1 MNETVESVNE
11 AIEPT
16 SSRRQQAANSGFLW
30 KLRDYAIVGVVALL
44 FLVLSVQAQGFFSFS
59 NFMNIIDQNA
69 PLTLI
74 ALGTTLVIISGV
86 FDLSSGQILSLA
98 GIVGAQ
104 VAYSTSNPILGV
116 IAGICL
122 GIPAGIVNGL
132 LVSYFKINSF
142 LATLATSLVF
152 AGLALLV
159 GGGFS
164 RDLSANE
171 TFRWLGSHRF
181 GEVPA
186 SVFVVVIVFAILW
199 FILTRTKLGHYIY
212 AVGSNPEAARLSGIS
227 ILKVRT
233 AAYAIGGLTAALGGM
248 ILTTRTGVGSVVQEA
263 NQYTLDAVAV
273 VVVGGTSIAGGKGA
287 LWRTVIGVMLIAFVN
302 NALNLLSVEPY
313 WQEIV
318 SGLIIIVAILA
329 NATAERE

>member
-1 MNETVESVNE
+1 MSDTV
-11 AIEPT
+11 
-16 SSRRQQAANSGFLW
+16 QQADPALEPAGKPKLADQSLLW
-30 KLRDYAIVGVVALL
+30 KLRDYAIVGVVAAL
-44 FLVLSVQAQGFFSFS
+44 FIVLSFTANGFFSFG

-98 GIVGAQ
+98 GIVGAE
-104 VAYSTSNPILGV
+104 VAYTTSNPILGV
-116 IAGICL
+116 IAGIAL
-122 GIPAGIVNGL
+122 GIPAGLFNGL

-142 LATLATSLVF
+142 LATLATSLIF

-164 RDLSANE
+164 RDLSANT

-181 GEVPA
+181 GEIPV
-186 SVFVVVIVFAILW
+186 SVFVVALVFVVLW
-199 FILTRTKLGHYIY
+199 FVLTRTKLGHHIY

-227 ILKVRT
+227 ILRVRT
-233 AAYAIGGLTAALGGM
+233 AAYVLGGLTAALGGM
-248 ILTTRTGVGSVVQEA
+248 ILTTRTGVGSVVQDA
-263 NQYTLDAVAV
+263 NEYTLNAVAV

-287 LWRTVIGVMLIAFVN
+287 LWRTLIGVLLIAFVN